1 MDKPNFIAKIQFSFV
16 YVPKKI
22 HSENPILSCIAFF
35 IYKKNKIRL
44 SFQVMNTSR
53 FVIAVLLSV
62 TLAVLS
68 FLLEYFQIL
77 SQPMWLPIALR
88 WVALGAVGI
97 GVYNRKSLTAWIFYA
112 MLVGIELGVDWPSL
126 AEQCNIFSKLFL
138 RLIKTIIAPLLFGTL
153 VVGIAGHSD
162 VRQVG
167 RMGWKSLLYFE
178 IITTLALIIGL
189 LAINL
194 TQAGNDPNIR
204 KENKVSAPVNM
215 QWNEATL
222 KIDSVKNTFQ
232 ILYKDKVLEAPRPPI
247 KQKWDEVIL
256 HIFPENVAKMV
267 YDGQV
272 LQIVVFSIL
281 FGIGLLFVAR
291 KKAKQAM
298 LHFAEGLT
306 ETMFKVTAIIMY
318 LTPLAVGGAM
328 AHAVADMGIGV
339 LRPLLLLVA
348 TLYGALV
355 VFVFLVLLPVCLL
368 FRINFIKFMRAVSEP
383 MSIAFATATSEAA
396 LPRAMEVMQQF
407 GVPRK
412 IIAFVIPMGYSFN
425 LDGTTLYLALA
436 SVFVAQAAGIDLSL
450 SEQLLMVLTLMLTSK
465 GVAGVPRASLV
476 ILMGMAASFNLPEWP
491 IFLIVGVDELM
502 DMARTSVNVMGNC
515 LASAVVARWEGELND
530 NGPALDDSDDSS
542 NAAEE
547 EDAHEK

>member
-1 MDKPNFIAKIQFSFV
+1 MNATPQRSIFTFLL
-16 YVPKKI
+16 
-22 HSENPILSCIAFF
+22 PI
-35 IYKKNKIRL
+35 
-44 SFQVMNTSR
+44 
-53 FVIAVLLSV
+53 
-62 TLAVLS
+62 TLAVIVS
-68 FLLEYFQIL
+68 LLEYFQIL
-77 SQPMWLPIALR
+77 SLPAWLSPALR
-88 WVALGAVGI
+88 WVALGAM
-97 GVYNRKSLTAWIFYA
+97 GVWTYSRRSLTVWIFYA
-112 MLVGIELGVDWPSL
+112 MLIGIELGVDLPQV
-126 AEQCNIFSKLFL
+126 AMQCNIFSKLFL

-178 IITTLALIIGL
+178 VVTTLALIIGL
-189 LAINL
+189 AAINL

-204 KENKVSAPVNM
+204 KENKISAAAPM
-215 QWNEATL
+215 AWNDATL
-222 KIDSVKNTFQ
+222 KVDSVKGTFQ
-232 ILYKDKVLEAPRPPI
+232 ILYKDKVLTAPTPPI

-267 YDGQV
+267 YEGQV

-291 KKAKQAM
+291 RKAKQAM
-298 LHFAEGLT
+298 LNFAEGLT

-355 VFVFLVLLPVCLL
+355 VFVLAVLLPVCLL
-368 FRINFIKFMRAVSEP
+368 FRINFVKFMRAVSEP

-450 SEQLLMVLTLMLTSK
+450 SEQILMVLTLMLTSK

-476 ILMGMAASFNLPEWP
+476 ILMGTAAAFNLPEWP

-530 NGPALDDSDDSS
+530 NGPAIEETSDSETDTEDVHD
-542 NAAEE
+542 AA
-547 EDAHEK
+547 AHHESGTNGGH